1 MIEYCLFEEPK
12 VSLSTLRGLIKMST
26 QAHATPHFGKWRS
39 FFWPIH
45 TWELKKFIPMA
56 LMFFFINFNY
66 TILRDTK
73 DALVVTAPGSG
84 AEAIPFLK
92 LWGVLPFAILIMLL
106 YSKLSNIL
114 SKPKLFYS
122 MISIFIGFFAVFA
135 LVLYPNRDVLHPT
148 VFADQLQAMLP
159 QGFSGLVAILRN
171 WTYALFYIMSELF
184 GSVALSLLFWGFAND
199 TTKSSE
205 SKRFYGVFGIGAN
218 FAMLVSGPLIVY
230 FSRIRDKLPAN
241 VDAWGV
247 SLNYLIG
254 MVILSAFIIMGIYW
268 WINKNVLTDARFY
281 DTSAKHKAKKEKP
294 KMSLTESFKYLARSK
309 YVGLLALLVISYGV
323 AINLVEVTW
332 KNQLKLLY
340 QNNANDYSAFMGE
353 FSFLTGAVTILMM
366 LFVSSNVIRRF
377 GWTTA
382 ALITPI
388 VLFITGVGFFSF
400 IIFKD
405 SLAGFIAMFGTSPLM
420 LAVLFGQAQNIMSKS
435 TKYSLFDPTK
445 EMAYIPLDQEAKV
458 KGKAAIDV
466 VGARLG
472 KSGGALIN
480 QGLILFFGSISAIT
494 PYAAA
499 ILFLIIFVWIGAAK
513 ALGKLHHQ
521 LTHEK
526 EEQAKAPAPEAE
538 PAMAKPAT

>member
-1 MIEYCLFEEPK
+1 
-12 VSLSTLRGLIKMST
+12 MST
-26 QAHATPHFGKWRS
+26 ATASTPKFGKWRS
-39 FFWPIH
+39 FFWPVH

-66 TILRDTK
+66 TVLRDTK
-73 DALVVTAPGSG
+73 DALIVTAPGSG

-92 LWGVLPFAILIMLL
+92 LWGVLPFAILFMLL
-106 YSKLSNIL
+106 YSKLSNIF
-114 SKPKLFYS
+114 SKPKLFYT
-122 MISIFIGFFAVFA
+122 MISIFMGFFAIFA
-135 LVLYPNRDVLHPT
+135 LVLYPNREVLHPT
-148 VFADQLQAMLP
+148 FFADHLQTVLP
-159 QGFSGLVAILRN
+159 KGFSGLIAILRN
-171 WTYALFYIMSELF
+171 WTYALFYVMSELW

-199 TTKSSE
+199 TTKTSE
-205 SKRFYGVFGIGAN
+205 AKRFYGVFGIGAN
-218 FAMLVSGPLIVY
+218 VAMLVSGPLIVY
-230 FSRIRDKLPAN
+230 FSRIKDRLPAG

-254 MVILSAFIIMGIYW
+254 MVVVSALIIMAIYW
-268 WINKNVLTDARFY
+268 WINKNVLTDSRFY
-281 DTSAKHKAKKEKP
+281 DSSEQQKAKKEKP

-309 YVGLLALLVISYGV
+309 YIGLLALLVVSYGI

-332 KNQLKLLY
+332 KNQLKILF
-340 QNNANDYSAFMGE
+340 QGNANEYSAFMGE

-377 GWTTA
+377 GWSIA
-382 ALITPI
+382 AQITPI
-388 VLFITGVGFFSF
+388 VLLVTGVGFFSF

-445 EMAYIPLDQEAKV
+445 EMAYVPLDQESKV

-480 QGLILFFGSISAIT
+480 QGLILAFGSISVIT
-494 PYAAA
+494 PYVAG
-499 ILFLIIFVWIGAAK
+499 ILFLIIFAWIWGARRLGQLYNQK
-513 ALGKLHHQ
+513 AQ
-521 LTHEK
+521 EK
-526 EEQAKAPAPEAE
+526 EEQPKTTVAAE
-538 PAMAKPAT
+538 PAMAKQ